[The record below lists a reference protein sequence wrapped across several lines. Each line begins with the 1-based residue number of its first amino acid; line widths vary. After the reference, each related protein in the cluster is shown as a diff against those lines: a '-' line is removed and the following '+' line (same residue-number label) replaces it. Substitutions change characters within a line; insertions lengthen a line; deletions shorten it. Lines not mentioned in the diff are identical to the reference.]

1 MKHAQRWIAL
11 LGVAVGGIGTILAAL
26 NAFGVDLSEDQQ
38 KSIAGIGSL
47 LLLLVSAWLSPDIPS
62 P

>member
-11 LGVAVGGIGTILAAL
+11 LGVLVGGIGTILAAL

-38 KSIAGIGSL
+38 KSIAGLGSL
-47 LLLLVSAWLSPDIPS
+47 LLLLVSAWLSPDIPT